1 MVVGAILEFRYAK
14 LWNEHRSVGRPV
26 GWLTGVL
33 VGRLFGQSKKEH
45 RDVAMNTQK
54 MEAKTKISE
63 IKWM

>member
-1 MVVGAILEFRYAK
+1 MQSYEMNIG
-14 LWNEHRSVGRPV
+14 RSVSRPV
-26 GWLTGVL
+26 GWLAGVL

-63 IKWM
+63 IK